1 MPQTTP
7 ALTSIHEQGSRRLS
21 PQPTKAKLPDLR
33 NRSPTGQSPVS
44 KTRKPT
50 QINENPTS
58 PKSKTWRGRVAK
70 QFRKIHQGASSPS
83 SPTAPEGS
91 TFGVPLEHCLRSNY
105 NEYVPRIV
113 EVCTDI
119 VESRGLDVVGIYR
132 VPGNSAAV
140 SALRDDVNK
149 NYVDVVQTD
158 PRWNDVHVVSSLL
171 KSFFRKMPD
180 SLLTTNLYPS
190 FIEADKIKDPYVRM
204 ETIRSLVRKLPPH
217 HYHTLKHLMFHL
229 KKVFENCERNRMPLK
244 NLAIVFGP
252 SIVIAGEESMVTMV
266 NDMTHQCKI
275 VESLLNY
282 VSSNSHI
289 YCKAKR

>member
-1 MPQTTP
+1 M
-7 ALTSIHEQGSRRLS
+7 S
-21 PQPTKAKLPDLR
+21 PQPLKAKGTDSR

-50 QINENPTS
+50 QTNDNATS

-70 QFRKIHQGASSPS
+70 QFRKIHQGANSPS

-91 TFGVPLEHCLRSNY
+91 TFGVPLEQCLRSIN

-113 EVCTDI
+113 EVCTRI
-119 VESRGLDVVGIYR
+119 VETKGLEVVGIYR

-140 SALRDDVNK
+140 TALTDEVNK
-149 NYVDVVQTD
+149 NYVDVPQLD

-180 SLLTTNLYPS
+180 SLLTTTLYPN
-190 FIEADKIKDPYVRM
+190 FIEADKIKDPYARM
-204 ETIRSLVRKLPPH
+204 EAIKSLVNKLPPH

-229 KKVFENCERNRMPLK
+229 KAVVHNCEKNRMAHK

-252 SIVIAGEESMVTMV
+252 TIVRAGEESMVTMV

-282 VSSNSHI
+282 VSLN
-289 YCKAKR
+289 Y